1 MLLTE
6 TRRRSNNAHVN
17 QRMAVLY
24 LRHLKDDSGTV
35 RQPGSINAVPSLKS
49 STVPEL
55 MSHFQQRVVKL
66 N

>member
-6 TRRRSNNAHVN
+6 TCRRSNNAHVN

-24 LRHLKDDSGTV
+24 FCDLKDDNARV
-35 RQPGSINAVPSLKS
+35 RQTGSINAVPSLKS
-49 STVPEL
+49 STVPGL
-55 MSHFQQRVVKL
+55 KFHFQQHVVKL